1 MNVWHDIQQEDI
13 TSGTFWVYITMQKGS
28 NKKYKFDVNTGC
40 LRLEEMLYSASC
52 HPVNG
57 GIIPKT
63 LNRLKEP
70 LEALVICQEPF
81 DLYTLVE
88 CSPVGIIQIMKN
100 GRIEEKIIALPI
112 VGNMV
117 GIGFVDSKAA
127 LEAVYEEIQYF
138 YNTCNGTEEA
148 ESWTNGEISGI
159 RAVDMIDMAMK
170 NYKNQYME

>member
-13 TSGTFWVYITMQKGS
+13 TSGTFWVYITMMKGS

-40 LRLEEMLYSASC
+40 LRLEEMFYSASC

-63 LNRLKEP
+63 LNRLREP
-70 LEALVICQEPF
+70 L

-138 YNTCNGTEEA
+138 YKTCNGTEEA

-159 RAVDMIDMAMK
+159 KAVDMIDMAMK
-170 NYKNQYME
+170 NYKIRYME

>member
-70 LEALVICQEPF
+70 L
-81 DLYTLVE
+81 
-88 CSPVGIIQIMKN
+88 
-100 GRIEEKIIALPI
+100 
-112 VGNMV
+112 
-117 GIGFVDSKAA
+117 
-127 LEAVYEEIQYF
+127 
-138 YNTCNGTEEA
+138 
-148 ESWTNGEISGI
+148 
-159 RAVDMIDMAMK
+159 
-170 NYKNQYME
+170 